1 MGHDNGLKL
10 FFSSAATSHHNA
22 DSNQVT
28 LHLSATN
35 NLVTT
40 KWIAIN
46 LSIRIYNFI
55 STIFLNWLH
64 YFEEQLS
71 FILSFGGQMCT
82 MAVSWIHN
90 RKPYSNSTV
99 VSRIS
104 LLQRLQPVF
113 LKEHFVC
120 CAEVEPCGWM
130 WPGFFMTH
138 KGHTANFMAHKSNLP
153 LGRFSKDYTSLF
165 FVLFRAVE
173 IHAKDHISTQGVR
186 IKQYSVIPTNVVD
199 SSVIWGREEK
209 RKSHSFPKKNFF
221 HCGVSTL
228 YFLCW
233 TTTISN
239 STDYG

>member
-10 FFSSAATSHHNA
+10 FFPSAATSHHNA

-82 MAVSWIHN
+82 MAGSWIHN
-90 RKPYSNSTV
+90 RKPCFNFMV
-99 VSRIS
+99 ISRIS
-104 LLQRLQPVF
+104 LLQRPQPIFKRNTLFAV
-113 LKEHFVC
+113 LRLNHVDECDQVSSWHTGVTLP
-120 CAEVEPCGWM
+120 VL
-130 WPGFFMTH
+130 WP
-138 KGHTANFMAHKSNLP
+138 
-153 LGRFSKDYTSLF
+153 
-165 FVLFRAVE
+165 
-173 IHAKDHISTQGVR
+173 
-186 IKQYSVIPTNVVD
+186 
-199 SSVIWGREEK
+199 W
-209 RKSHSFPKKNFF
+209 
-221 HCGVSTL
+221 
-228 YFLCW
+228 
-233 TTTISN
+233 
-239 STDYG
+239 

>member
-1 MGHDNGLKL
+1 MALSLGQLIWGSCKTAFKGHIFSFKSASKCISENGPWQWFKA

-82 MAVSWIHN
+82 MAGSWIHN
-90 RKPYSNSTV
+90 RKPYFSFTV

-104 LLQRLQPVF
+104 LLQRLQPIFKRNTLLLCWGWTMGFHVTQF
-113 LKEHFVC
+113 LH
-120 CAEVEPCGWM
+120 
-130 WPGFFMTH
+130 
-138 KGHTANFMAHKSNLP
+138 
-153 LGRFSKDYTSLF
+153 D
-165 FVLFRAVE
+165 
-173 IHAKDHISTQGVR
+173 TQG
-186 IKQYSVIPTNVVD
+186 
-199 SSVIWGREEK
+199 
-209 RKSHSFPKKNFF
+209 SHCQF
-221 HCGVSTL
+221 
-228 YFLCW
+228 
-233 TTTISN
+233 
-239 STDYG
+239 YGPDKAS